1 MEVSA
6 SDFARMCGVS
16 AMAISKKIKAGTL
29 IRNSARKLDTDNVTN
44 REYLESKRSSMKS
57 KLETRELERAVTAAP
72 SPVEESDSG
81 NAALMKPAEIRRR
94 QFSAPEASDVFQ
106 KFNESDE
113 KAKRMMD
120 MTLRQLL
127 NTFGNLDSVEK
138 YSKILR
144 DLSAADER
152 EQKTQERRLMQIP
165 KDFVQKNL
173 FGYVNQI
180 MSQLLDMPES
190 VCDQIIALVRTKGDG
205 CRNDIIHVISDNL
218 TKIISGTKEHIL
230 NELELLK
237 GRYEK
242 QEATVDQL
250 VGEKLEEMREIG

>member
-1 MEVSA
+1 M
-6 SDFARMCGVS
+6 
-16 AMAISKKIKAGTL
+16 
-29 IRNSARKLDTDNVTN
+29 
-44 REYLESKRSSMKS
+44 
-57 KLETRELERAVTAAP
+57 
-72 SPVEESDSG
+72 
-81 NAALMKPAEIRRR
+81 
-94 QFSAPEASDVFQ
+94 
-106 KFNESDE
+106 
-113 KAKRMMD
+113 
-120 MTLRQLL
+120 